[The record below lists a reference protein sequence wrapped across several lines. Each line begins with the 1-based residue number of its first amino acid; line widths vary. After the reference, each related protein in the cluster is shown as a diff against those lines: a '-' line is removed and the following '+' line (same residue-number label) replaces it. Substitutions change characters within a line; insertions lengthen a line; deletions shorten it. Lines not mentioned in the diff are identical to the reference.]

1 MKTPA
6 FKQLN
11 AKDRDLSLV
20 QGNVAQKLNT
30 YDLNPFLGGNLL
42 TDVVVTNATDGTA
55 IAHGLTVQPLGW
67 IVVDKTSVGDV
78 IRLSWTSK
86 FITLKSSSVT
96 PTTLSLWVF

>member
-11 AKDRDLSLV
+11 ASDRDLSII
-20 QGNVAQKLNT
+20 QSNVAQKLNT

-42 TDVVVTNATDGTA
+42 TDVVVTDAIDGTA

-67 IVVDKTSVGDV
+67 LIVDKTSVGDV
-78 IRLSWTSK
+78 TRLSWTSK
-86 FITLKSSSVT
+86 FITLKSSST
-96 PTTLSLWVF
+96 STTLSLWVF